1 MVCARRKVFELR
13 RVKRRRQ
20 RRATIKT
27 LHNSGDY
34 DDTKLKCHRDHRG
47 GLLRIRGTFGARPPS
62 RVRVTAS
69 FRRFQS
75 GFYHLENASKT
86 TEGIGRRAPK
96 RSQGVYSM
104 RARCPPR
111 LKNVREA
118 GAEESRGQPDRHI
131 QTYILSVL
139 LKRY

>member
-1 MVCARRKVFELR
+1 MTETSLGGIF
-13 RVKRRRQ
+13 Q
-20 RRATIKT
+20 IRATFA
-27 LHNSGDY
+27 G
-34 DDTKLKCHRDHRG
+34 
-47 GLLRIRGTFGARPPS
+47 RPPS
-62 RVRVTAS
+62 RFRVTVS
-69 FRRFQS
+69 FERFQS

-104 RARCPPR
+104 RARCLPR

-139 LKRY
+139 LKR